1 MANKPTNNTSILHVL
16 DLSVKITAVADSVV
30 FQRHGEVLSV
40 QKSVGIGRLFPS
52 VLLDTL

>member
-30 FQRHGEVLSV
+30 FQLHGEVLSV